1 MVVVCPDTYPD
12 NETYQE
18 YFDLFPYELSP
29 FQKYA
34 VEGIV
39 KGDHVLVTAPTGS
52 GKTMPAAFSITYF
65 VQKGKKVIY
74 TVPIKS
80 LGQQKFYEF
89 SKAYPH
95 ISFGILN
102 GDIKIN
108 PSADVLICTTEILQN
123 YLFTNQCEET
133 TDQREETTDQREE
146 TTDQREETTDQ
157 REETTDQREE
167 TTDQREETT
176 EKGKDLK
183 GTVGSLNFQIDI
195 QNELGCVIFDEVH
208 YINDQERGQVWEKTF
223 LMLPPHVQTVSL
235 SATIDNP
242 QGFAQWIED
251 RHTGPDQK
259 QVYLASTNH
268 RIVPLSH
275 YGFITTTESIFKHV
289 KDKDIQKQIRDNTN
303 TLIPL
308 QDASNKFSD
317 AGYLAIKKYT
327 KLLEDN
333 QVHINRKHTMNQLLL
348 FLRDRDMLPAIA
360 FIFSRK
366 NVEAIASE
374 ITVPLLE
381 DDSKIP
387 YTTARE
393 CEQIM
398 RKFPNYQEYLQLPEY
413 NTLVKLLEKGIG
425 IHHSGMLPCLKEL
438 VELFISQKKIKLLCA
453 TESFAIGLDCPIR
466 TAIFTSLT
474 KFDGNTDRYLLAH
487 EYTQAAGRAGRRG
500 LDTVGHV
507 VHCNNLFKVP
517 TMTEYKTILS
527 GIPQTLVSKFHIS
540 YGLILSLLKNQE
552 GGKVGAEEI
561 YRFCEK
567 SMVKGEIDHATVGI
581 RKNIELLED
590 AIVKKKQSI
599 TLKSTPLDV
608 CQHYLMCEETL
619 KTSVNKKRK
628 ECERT
633 LATLK
638 DNHKNLLKDIVAV
651 RELDAL
657 TTDRDREYVSLESN
671 QSWIQTNVDAVCQ
684 LMVNHGFIVK
694 SKDEST
700 QYEATLLGKMAAS
713 LAEVNPLI
721 MAKMMLDTDYFQ
733 HYTTKQLVGLFSCYT
748 DVKVSDEVRAAIP
761 SCEDAIVN
769 AGVKQMVI
777 ILCDMLDKAVGD
789 LCLFTGVNY
798 DQLLMFD
805 MIQYAMDWTDC
816 TTEQECKYFIQ
827 AVISEK
833 GISVGDFTKAMMK
846 IVTIARE
853 IENVCEIV
861 FEGSQVELLHKLRQI
876 EGLVLKYVLTSQSLY
891 L

>member
-133 TDQREETTDQREE
+133 TDQREETT
-146 TTDQREETTDQ
+146 
-157 REETTDQREE
+157 
-167 TTDQREETT
+167 

-183 GTVGSLNFQIDI
+183 GTYGSLNFQIDI

-366 NVEAIASE
+366 NVEAVASE

-500 LDTVGHV
+500 LDTVGNV

-517 TMTEYKTILS
+517 TLNEYKTILS

-540 YGLILSLLKNQE
+540 HGLVLNLTKNSTNGE
-552 GGKVGAEEI
+552 VKPEEI

-567 SMVKGEIDHATVGI
+567 SMVKGEIEYATVGI
-581 RKNIELLED
+581 RKSIRELED
-590 AIVKKKQSI
+590 AIAKKLQSI
-599 TLKSTPLDV
+599 ALKPTPIDV
-608 CQHYLMCEETL
+608 CQQYLRLEEQL
-619 KTSVNKKRK
+619 KTSTNKKRK
-628 ECERT
+628 EGERT
-633 LATLK
+633 IAALK
-638 DNHKNLLKDIVAV
+638 DEHKSLLKDIVAV
-651 RELDAL
+651 RELDTL
-657 TTDRDREYVSLESN
+657 TADRDREYASLDNNE
-671 QSWIQTNVDAVCQ
+671 SWIKTNVDSVCHLLIQ
-684 LMVNHGFIVK
+684 HGFIT
-694 SKDEST
+694 KDPT
-700 QYEATLLGKMAAS
+700 TYTYAPTLLGKMAS
-713 LAEVNPLI
+713 SMAEANPLI
-721 MAKMMLDTDYFQ
+721 TAKMMVETDYFQ
-733 HYTTKQLVGLFSCYT
+733 KYSSKQLVGLLSCYT
-748 DVKVSDEVRAAIP
+748 DVKVSDEVRATIP
-761 SCEDAIVN
+761 SCEDPLTN
-769 AGVKQMVI
+769 EGVKRMVT
-777 ILCDMLDKAVGD
+777 LCDVFEKSERD
-789 LCLFTGVNY
+789 LNFFTGVHY
-798 DQLLMFD
+798 DQMLMFD

-853 IENVCEIV
+853 IENVCEMV

-876 EGLVLKYVLTSQSLY
+876 EGMVLKYVLTSQSLY